1 MQQNPSV
8 TVICLCYNHA
18 DYVIESLN
26 SVTDQDYK
34 NIDLIIID
42 DASTDNSV
50 LVIEGWLKNYPKITF
65 IKNAT
70 NLGNTKSFN
79 KGLIIAKGEYIIDLA
94 ADDVLEKNCVT
105 TQLHQ
110 FATSTYENVGIVY
123 GNAAMIDENGN
134 FIETYFPIDANGKLI
149 DKRTSGNEYK
159 RILAGGKYAMCTVSS
174 MIKKEVYTALNGYDE
189 TLSYEDLDFW
199 IRASRVYNFDFIDE
213 VLLKKRVLHNSMS
226 THFYKKNSAL
236 NHSTYIILRKALALN
251 KTKEEDS
258 ALQKRVHHE
267 IINTWQYKNYDL
279 FFKNI
284 GLRIKIAWRKWLKKY
299 SSN

>member
-18 DYVIESLN
+18 YYVVETLESVLH
-26 SVTDQDYK
+26 QDYK
-34 NIDLIIID
+34 NIELIILD
-42 DASTDNSV
+42 DCSTDNSAAIIEQW
-50 LVIEGWLKNYPKITF
+50 LVSHPNIPF
-65 IKNAT
+65 IKNT
-70 NLGNTKSFN
+70 INLGNTKTFN
-79 KGLIIAKGEYIIDLA
+79 IGLQLAKGEYIIDLA

-174 MIKKEVYTALNGYDE
+174 MIKKEVYSALNGYDE

-267 IINTWQYKNYDL
+267 IITTWQYKNYDS